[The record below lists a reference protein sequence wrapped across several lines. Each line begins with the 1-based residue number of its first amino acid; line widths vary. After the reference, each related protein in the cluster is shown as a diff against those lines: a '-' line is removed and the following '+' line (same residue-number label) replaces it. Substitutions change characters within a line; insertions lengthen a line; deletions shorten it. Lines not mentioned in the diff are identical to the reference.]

1 LNGALIEINYLYPIC
16 DIMSMGGN
24 NNHLLTVSWDEGSGA
39 VKLIDQTK
47 LPENLEYVICKNH
60 NQVADAIKNLSIRG
74 APAIG
79 VAAAMG
85 LALCAV
91 NDNSANKKDLQSSLE
106 TAYKIL
112 LQTRPTAVNLK
123 WGLDKVMEESSKH
136 ETVQDIKE
144 NLVKLVKEMSDDD
157 IQTNKNMGRFG
168 SRLIDN
174 GDVIMTHCNAG
185 ALATVSYGT
194 ALGVVRSAKESGKK
208 ISVFATETRPV
219 MQGSRLTAF
228 ELVHDGIDV
237 SLIPDT
243 AVGHLMANNMIDK
256 VIVGA
261 DRILKTGHVFNK
273 IGTYQVAL
281 LANSHNI
288 PFYVAAPLSTFDLNQ
303 DDPEKIVIEERSVE
317 EVVKIGD
324 KRIAPRGV
332 RIFNPA
338 FDLTPPNLVT
348 GIITEKGVL
357 MPPFEKSISEAFGID
372 AQAGS

>member
-1 LNGALIEINYLYPIC
+1 M
-16 DIMSMGGN
+16 DGN
-24 NNHLLTVSWDEGSGA
+24 NNPLLTVAWDEESGS

-47 LPENLEYVICKNH
+47 LPENLEYIMCKNH

-91 NDNSANKKDLQSSLE
+91 NDNSANKKDLLSSLE

-123 WGLDKVMEESSKH
+123 WGLDKVMEESGKH

-144 NLVKLVKEMSDDD
+144 NLVNLVKEMSDDD

-168 SRLIDN
+168 SNLVDD

-194 ALGVVRSAKESGKK
+194 ALGVIRSAKESGKK

-228 ELVHDGIDV
+228 ELVHDEIDV

-261 DRILKTGHVFNK
+261 DRVLKTGHVFNK

-281 LANSHNI
+281 LAKSHNI
-288 PFYVAAPLSTFDLNQ
+288 PFYVAAPLSTFDLKQ
-303 DDPEKIVIEERSVE
+303 DDPDKIVIEERSVE
-317 EVVKIGD
+317 EVVKIGG
-324 KRIAPRGV
+324 KRIAPKGV
-332 RIFNPA
+332 RVFNPA

-357 MPPFEKSISEAFGID
+357 RPPFEKSISGAFGMD
-372 AQAGS
+372 EPPGL